1 MDIKELEQQ
10 GLIESFAA
18 TLQEIDD
25 LLEVARRDLTAAR
38 HMLPFDSDWSLAI
51 AYNAALQAVLAL
63 MYAYDYRPRGANM
76 HRTARD
82 LSAVVLDER
91 LRREISRLNR
101 LRRKRHRTLYHEAG
115 LVSQSAAEN
124 SLSFAERFVEDI
136 QQVIAEKLRE

>member
-1 MDIKELEQQ
+1 VDIKELEQQ

-63 MYAYDYRPRGANM
+63 MYAYDYRPRGPICTGRPWILRPWSWTSVSVERSAGSTDCDANAIG
-76 HRTARD
+76 HSITRLALYRSLRQKTAYPSLSD
-82 LSAVVLDER
+82 LSR
-91 LRREISRLNR
+91 ISNR
-101 LRRKRHRTLYHEAG
+101 
-115 LVSQSAAEN
+115 
-124 SLSFAERFVEDI
+124 
-136 QQVIAEKLRE
+136 

>member
-1 MDIKELEQQ
+1 MDIKEMEQQ

-18 TLQEIDD
+18 TLQDIDD

-63 MYAYDYRPRGANM
+63 MYAHDYRPRGANM
-76 HRTARD
+76 HATALD
-82 LSAVVLDER
+82 FATVVLDEP

-101 LRRKRHRTLYHEAG
+101 LRRKRHRMLYHEAG
-115 LVSQSAAEN
+115 LVSQSEAES
-124 SLSFAERFVEDI
+124 SLAFAEQFVEDI
-136 QQVIAEKLRE
+136 KQVIAEKLRA

>member
-18 TLQEIDD
+18 TLQDIDD

-63 MYAYDYRPRGANM
+63 MYAHDYRPRGANM
-76 HRTARD
+76 HATALD
-82 LSAVVLDER
+82 FAAVVLDER

-115 LVSQSAAEN
+115 LVSQSEAEN
-124 SLSFAERFVEDI
+124 SLAFAERFVEDI
-136 QQVIAEKLRE
+136 NQVIAEKLRK

>member
-76 HRTARD
+76 HRTALD
-82 LSAVVLDER
+82 FAAVVLDER
-91 LRREISRLNR
+91 LRREIGRLNR